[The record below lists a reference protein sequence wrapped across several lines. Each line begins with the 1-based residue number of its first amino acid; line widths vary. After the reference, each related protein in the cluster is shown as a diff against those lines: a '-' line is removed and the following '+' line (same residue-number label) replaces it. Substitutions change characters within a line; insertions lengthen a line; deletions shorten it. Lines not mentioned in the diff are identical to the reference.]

1 MSIPNRGPAA
11 LENVP
16 GLRGVPFFWV
26 IFYCIFV
33 QFGKMTH
40 LVNLKMCWGSS
51 PGCPGGCGAP
61 GKKCLS
67 WLTSYSIKRELL
79 NFEFLQ
85 NFKHFFFSTERVK
98 KNLSNS
104 KITPLEIIFRSQCIY
119 LKVNL
124 KLKLPGHCRS
134 LNKLLDRLAHLCHFL
149 DEKKS

>member
-1 MSIPNRGPAA
+1 MGSIHLWFVRIRFVGSAKN
-11 LENVP
+11 L
-16 GLRGVPFFWV
+16 GVFKESIKSP
-26 IFYCIFV
+26 INS
-33 QFGKMTH
+33 QH
-40 LVNLKMCWGSS
+40 LVQISKNRRQ
-51 PGCPGGCGAP
+51 
-61 GKKCLS
+61 KCLS
-67 WLTSYSIKRELL
+67 WLTSYSIKRELP

-134 LNKLLDRLAHLCHFL
+134 LNSLNFEKLLDRLAHLCHFL